1 MFMQFTAIF
10 RCALPSLVLLGTGL
24 LAVALVFWPAS
35 AEAPHRLPAPQF
47 DESAAASGTLEKA
60 VFAGGCFWGVQG
72 VFQHVKGVHSVLA
85 GYAGGAARTAD
96 YEAVSTGLTG
106 HAESVELRYDP
117 AEVSY
122 GTLLHI
128 LFSVVSDPTQ
138 RDRQGPDVGSQYR
151 SAVFPQ
157 SAGQQRIAERY
168 LAQLAEAHVFAEPLA
183 TTVETGKTFYPAEAY
198 HQDFLLRHP
207 DHPYIARFDLPK
219 VEALKALFPAR
230 FEARVTAAQR

>member
-1 MFMQFTAIF
+1 MSNSKLRTTGLLP
-10 RCALPSLVLLGTGL
+10 ALLLGTAGI
-24 LAVALVFWPAS
+24 LALALIVWPAA
-35 AEAPHRLPAPQF
+35 AEAPHRLPPPQF
-47 DESAAASGTLEKA
+47 DQPLAAASGTERA

-72 VFQHVKGVHSVLA
+72 VFQHVKGVRQVLA

-96 YEAVSTGLTG
+96 YETVSTGMTG
-106 HAESVELRYDP
+106 HAESVEVRYDP
-117 AEVSY
+117 SQISY
-122 GTLLHI
+122 GALLHI
-128 LFSVVSDPTQ
+128 LFSAVSDPTQ

-157 SAGQQRIAERY
+157 TAEQQRVAERY
-168 LAQLAEAHVFAEPLA
+168 LAQLNEAHVFAEPLA
-183 TTVETGKTFYPAEAY
+183 TTIEAGKIFYPAEAY

-230 FEARVTAAQR
+230 FEAQASASQH